1 MNKWLQ
7 IMCTMALAVV
17 LVSGLLAEVTVQ
29 LTSPEDGAYVTP
41 CTELVIHAEVTAT
54 APDTIKDV
62 RFYYNDRQKYR
73 DRREPWEYKWKSI
86 NRGVY
91 NFYAKVTTLDGTEYF
106 SNSARVKVGP
116 VSMGEKIY
124 NGSFDCG
131 KFSGW
136 NNQIQGGAA
145 ATFEIYD
152 DFYFDDQYYMYVE
165 ITNGGGEVWHVQSI
179 TTCPTDSGH
188 VYEISFLADAIDPK
202 AIDVSMQENQDPWAV
217 QMNLTIDI
225 DGPDLYGPFEF
236 IATKTDPTNQLRF
249 NIGLNTIAFFL
260 DDVQVIDRSASAVK
274 AKRLDWRGGLTTTYE
289 LQQAYPNPFNMSTS
303 LRYFTAKAA
312 NIEIELFDVRGR
324 KVRSLYSGM
333 AEPGSHVARWDGRD
347 DFGKVLSSGVYLA
360 RMTVQDKAIPV
371 VMSRKL
377 LLVK

>member
-1 MNKWLQ
+1 
-7 IMCTMALAVV
+7 
-17 LVSGLLAEVTVQ
+17 
-29 LTSPEDGAYVTP
+29 
-41 CTELVIHAEVTAT
+41 
-54 APDTIKDV
+54 
-62 RFYYNDRQKYR
+62 
-73 DRREPWEYKWKSI
+73 
-86 NRGVY
+86 
-91 NFYAKVTTLDGTEYF
+91 
-106 SNSARVKVGP
+106 
-116 VSMGEKIY
+116 
-124 NGSFDCG
+124 
-131 KFSGW
+131 
-136 NNQIQGGAA
+136 
-145 ATFEIYD
+145 
-152 DFYFDDQYYMYVE
+152 
-165 ITNGGGEVWHVQSI
+165 
-179 TTCPTDSGH
+179 
-188 VYEISFLADAIDPK
+188 
-202 AIDVSMQENQDPWAV
+202 
-217 QMNLTIDI
+217 MNLTIDI